1 LIRANGDLPRPREG
15 WTVHRNAYRLIGVLA
30 VSAVALCCATSEQN
44 VAELVAESAEAHG
57 CVGLGERPGD
67 LEPDSWFVDLAP
79 FTGGSRDVAYLCRS
93 QGDESLLLVVDAGS
107 PGSPWRSCSSGV
119 PLDTAFEP
127 EGISVVEPGD
137 APYLA
142 QIPLNEWKD
151 ESDAPGPA
159 GLTPTAPIL
168 DTSWGIA
175 GWAFYCHEGRWLRA
189 FIH

>member
-1 LIRANGDLPRPREG
+1 M
-15 WTVHRNAYRLIGVLA
+15 HRNAYGLIGVLA
-30 VSAVALCCATSEQN
+30 VSAAAICCAPSEQS
-44 VAELVAESAEAHG
+44 VAEFVAESAESHG
-57 CVGLGERPGD
+57 CVGLGARPAD
-67 LEPDSWFVDLAP
+67 LESDSWFVDLTP
-79 FTGGSRDVAYLCRS
+79 FTGGTLDVAFLCWS
-93 QGDESLLLVVDAGS
+93 QGDERKLLLVVDAGS
-107 PGSPWRSCSSGV
+107 PGSPWRGCRSSV
-119 PLDTAFEP
+119 TLDTTFDP

-142 QIPLNEWKD
+142 QMPLNEWKD

-159 GLTPTAPIL
+159 GVTPTAPIL